1 MGGGPTCAAPWEGV
15 VSVGEPEGIRVRC
28 TCGAKLRMP
37 ASAAGRRV
45 KCPKCGAVF
54 RVPSAASAGD
64 GEAAGVGAHTTA
76 GATDSM
82 GKACPACGAPMTAD
96 AILCIECGYNLT
108 TKKRIG
114 GTDRPRPK
122 LADQT
127 QGGQPRTC
135 PCCGKTYPGNSK
147 ICVACGI
154 DLRTGRSVRIAQDV
168 DVDRVYINAE
178 RIIRVL
184 SWIIGF
190 GIYPIA
196 SEAFGTRR
204 PYVVRSITI
213 VTIAASIWFW
223 SAAISGSAEPEAL
236 LDLMLWSGRSD
247 APAVTAVEVGQDQ
260 DYVDQADA
268 EDGYED
274 PAAEEDE
281 FYDDESAFYG
291 DEHLPAYHPRQLV
304 SHAFLHAGLIHL
316 AGNMLFLMILGSR
329 VNAVIGNVGT
339 LVVYPLFAAVGGLAH
354 MHATADGPLHPM
366 LGASGAVMGMAGMY
380 LVFFPLDKVHM
391 AIWQRW
397 GLLTWF
403 RLSMKLFAVRGF
415 WVVLFYIAFDV
426 VVVLLGWT
434 SGVAHWAHLGGFLAG
449 VAVALG
455 LLGSRL
461 ISCKG
466 GDLVTTVL
474 GRWAWPLVGKP
485 NRPPKGLPLP

>member
-1 MGGGPTCAAPWEGV
+1 M
-15 VSVGEPEGIRVRC
+15 SVGEPESIRVRC

-37 ASAAGRRV
+37 AAAAGRRV
-45 KCPKCGAVF
+45 KCPKCQAVF
-54 RVPSAASAGD
+54 RVPSAASAG
-64 GEAAGVGAHTTA
+64 GGAAAGVKPHATSEA
-76 GATDSM
+76 GDHA
-82 GKACPACGAPMTAD
+82 GRACPACGAAMTSD

-108 TKKRIG
+108 TKKRVG
-114 GTDRPRPK
+114 GTDRPRPE

-127 QGGQPRTC
+127 QSGQPHTC
-135 PCCGKTYPGNSK
+135 PCCGKTYPGSGK

-168 DVDRVYINAE
+168 DLDRVYINAE

-196 SEAFGTRR
+196 SEAFGTRK

-223 SAAISGSAEPEAL
+223 VAGISGAAEPDAL

-247 APAVTAVEVGQDQ
+247 VPAFVAVQDVDDQ
-260 DYVDQADA
+260 DYVDQEQADQES
-268 EDGYED
+268 EDLTD
-274 PAAEEDE
+274 EEDE
-281 FYDDESAFYG
+281 FYDDESAFYE
-291 DEHLPAYHPRQLV
+291 DEGLPTYHPRQLV
-304 SHAFLHAGLIHL
+304 SHAFLHVGLLHL

-339 LVVYPLFAAVGGLAH
+339 LVVYPLLAAVGGLAH

-380 LVFFPLDKVHM
+380 LVFFPVDQVHM

-397 GLLTWF
+397 GLLTGF

-426 VVVLLGWT
+426 VVVVFGWT
-434 SGVAHWAHLGGFLAG
+434 SCVAHWAHLGGFLAG
-449 VAVALG
+449 MAVALG